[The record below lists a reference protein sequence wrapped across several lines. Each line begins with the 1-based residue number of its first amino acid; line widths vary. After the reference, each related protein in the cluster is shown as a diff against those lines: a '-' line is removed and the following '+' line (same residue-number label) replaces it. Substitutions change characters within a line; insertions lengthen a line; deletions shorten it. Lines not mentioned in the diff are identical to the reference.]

1 VPEPRIGRPETPVIL
16 APPFGLSTLTFRPS
30 LRYSTCLVKLNP
42 FASPYTGELPLVSN
56 TRHAFSMLM
65 FSERVAMASAIP
77 PARMAD
83 TEVPLEDLKTP
94 VKRASARIIRTFEE
108 IEVEKRIL
116 QEEWYEELE
125 CGM

>member
-1 VPEPRIGRPETPVIL
+1 
-16 APPFGLSTLTFRPS
+16 
-30 LRYSTCLVKLNP
+30 
-42 FASPYTGELPLVSN
+42 
-56 TRHAFSMLM
+56 
-65 FSERVAMASAIP
+65 MASAIP